1 MFYTIYFYN
10 KEEFRENKN
19 INVLELNF
27 EFFKIDVETYQKMA
41 DTKFVKKKSKVI
53 QNNQR
58 PQRKQLVILS
68 TYKFSN
74 K

>member
-1 MFYTIYFYN
+1 MFYTIYFDN

-41 DTKFVKKKSKVI
+41 DTKFVKKNPK
-53 QNNQR
+53 
-58 PQRKQLVILS
+58 
-68 TYKFSN
+68 
-74 K
+74 